1 MRVIVAGGTGLI
13 GRALAEE
20 LTAAGHQIVVLSR
33 RPEQVRG
40 LTPGVEIAGWDGR
53 TAKGWGSLVEGA
65 GGIVNLT
72 GENLAQGRWSEE
84 RKEAL
89 RQSRL
94 QAGQAIVD
102 AVEAAQKKPYA
113 LIQASGIGYYG
124 PHGDEEV
131 TEESPPGN
139 DFLGRLAVEWEASTA
154 AVEAMG
160 VRRAVIRTGVV
171 LSLAGGALPRLM
183 LPFRFFVGGPLGS
196 GRQWVSWIH
205 IADEARAIRFL
216 LENESTYGP
225 YNLAAPNPL
234 TNRQLARLLGRV
246 LRRPAFF
253 PVPAPALRLLFGE
266 MADVLLTGQ
275 RAVPRRL
282 LAAGFRF
289 RFSEAETALMNL
301 IRH

>member
-20 LTAAGHQIVVLSR
+20 LTAAGHQVVILSR

-40 LTPGVEIAGWDGR
+40 LPPGVEVAGWDGR
-53 TAKGWGSLVEGA
+53 TAKGWGSLAEGA
-65 GGIVNLT
+65 GGIVNLA
-72 GENLAQGRWSEE
+72 GENLAQGRWNAE

-124 PHGDEEV
+124 PHGDEEI

-171 LSLAGGALPRLM
+171 LSRAGGALPRLM
-183 LPFRFFVGGPLGS
+183 APFRFFVGGPLGS
-196 GRQWVSWIH
+196 GRQWVPWIH
-205 IADEARAIRFL
+205 IADEVRAIRFL
-216 LENESTYGP
+216 LENESTRGP

-234 TNRQLARLLGRV
+234 TNRQLARVLGRV

-253 PVPAPALRLLFGE
+253 PVPALRLLFGE

-289 RFSEAETALMNL
+289 RFPEAEAALTNL
-301 IRH
+301 IR